1 MIIIETPWEN
11 MNNFEYALDMGLIG
25 KQVVTVY
32 YEQDNLD
39 RKFIEIG
46 EVDFRGIDILSDL
59 KAQTIGDIFDACYK
73 HGLNLAVGAAENRA
87 DSMRDGS

>member
-1 MIIIETPWEN
+1 M
-11 MNNFEYALDMGLIG
+11 LDMGLIG
-25 KQVVTVY
+25 FQEVAVY

-59 KAQTIGDIFDACYK
+59 KAQTLGDIFDACYE
-73 HGLNLAVGAAENRA
+73 HGLDMAVGAAESRA
-87 DSMRDGS
+87 DAMRDGS